1 MKESGSDAPNAV
13 SAIEMNSMPQKRP
26 FGVTLLL
33 WMVLSL
39 SAWGSLRLIGALRW
53 WDVLTHF
60 QARLS
65 PWYLSITGA
74 SWTVA
79 GIVLLWS
86 VFVGKRWAYPAIPAS
101 VALWLVQYWLERIFF
116 EAPRANLPFMI
127 VVTLFLLVV
136 TVTITFS
143 QRTKNFLLRSEEH
156 EQPK

>member
-1 MKESGSDAPNAV
+1 
-13 SAIEMNSMPQKRP
+13 MPQKRP

-53 WDVLTHF
+53 WDVLSHF

-74 SWTVA
+74 GWTVA

-86 VFVGKRWAYPAIPAS
+86 IFVGKRWAYPAIPAS

-127 VVTLFLLVV
+127 VVSLFLVVV
-136 TVTITFS
+136 TLAITFS